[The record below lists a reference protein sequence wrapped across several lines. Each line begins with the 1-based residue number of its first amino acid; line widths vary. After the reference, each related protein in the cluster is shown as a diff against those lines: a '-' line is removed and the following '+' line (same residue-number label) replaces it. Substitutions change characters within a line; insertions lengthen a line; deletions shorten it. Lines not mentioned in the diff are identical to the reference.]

1 MIFFFDEQVVTVQV
15 IMARAN
21 AVAALFID
29 TTQLTTKALTY
40 CAKTLAETVIK
51 YPALAANDVSV
62 SYVFSALSS
71 ILSSSS
77 DLPAGVLANV
87 TSAISA
93 LNFARQQTMSVGE
106 SPLVLNTPN
115 MGIKTLVSYA
125 TSLLSGLTPAITDTQ
140 KALGA
145 ATSSVSMNTTGISAY
160 SLVAVSLVIYNNNP
174 HTIPSNSTAP
184 NTQSL
189 KLNINFLSGSG
200 SAAYTLVLQNI
211 APVDYTY
218 YPAINRTYQCELQPS
233 SYYVN
238 ANCSGSKLYPLY
250 CPGTS
255 ARNLKYTCPAHQMK
269 PSCNVWN
276 GFQYSSAG
284 CKVVSFTPLSTTCS
298 CKFSSAGSR
307 RLASSSSQQ
316 SVEFAASSS
325 RANNLFSSG
334 WQTPE
339 TQTEPTA
346 FYVSLLKQTLFWF
359 YLLQNFYSGNTFDLL
374 HYYARGHH
382 RFRW

>member
-77 DLPAGVLANV
+77 YLPAGVLANV

-211 APVDYTY
+211 APVDYNY
-218 YPAINRTYQCELQPS
+218 YPASNHTLDCIRNNSNPTPYS
-233 SYYVN
+233 VKV
-238 ANCSGSKLYPLY
+238 NCSGGTIYSLR
-250 CPGTS
+250 CPGDSKVTI
-255 ARNLKYTCPAHQMK
+255 KYACPAHQMK
-269 PSCNVWN
+269 PSCNIWD
-276 GFQYSSAG
+276 GIEYSSTG
-284 CKVVSFTPLSTTCS
+284 CVVASFDSLTTTCH
-298 CKFSSAGSR
+298 CKFSSTGGR
-307 RLASSSSQQ
+307 RLDSTSSQQ
-316 SVEFAASSS
+316 STEFAAS
-325 RANNLFSSG
+325 ANNDGMSFGSVTVSEVRVSSVVKRNVS
-334 WQTPE
+334 WIIYRCWSQINL
-339 TQTEPTA
+339 
-346 FYVSLLKQTLFWF
+346 FYVFCSSCHL
-359 YLLQNFYSGNTFDLL
+359 
-374 HYYARGHH
+374 
-382 RFRW
+382 